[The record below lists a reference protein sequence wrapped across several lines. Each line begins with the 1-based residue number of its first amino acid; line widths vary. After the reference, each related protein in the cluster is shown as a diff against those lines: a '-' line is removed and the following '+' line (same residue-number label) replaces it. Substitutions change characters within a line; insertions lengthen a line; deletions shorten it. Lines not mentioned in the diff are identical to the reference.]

1 MFDVV
6 FNPEV
11 ITRCSHPKF
20 KDMVVETAID
30 GVCNNFKVT
39 LDRGSKKFPKMKFKG
54 TPSSCVIR
62 KRVGEVSHNMSSLK
76 LNFIYDSSLFAFKLQ
91 GPRMFFMRHS
101 LLHSA
106 KMYHE

>member
-62 KRVGEVSHNMSSLK
+62 KRVGEVSHNISPVK
-76 LNFIYDSSLFAFKLQ
+76 LKLQ

-101 LLHSA
+101 LLQSA

>member
-1 MFDVV
+1 MECDVFDVV

-62 KRVGEVSHNMSSLK
+62 KRVGEVSHNISPLK
-76 LNFIYDSSLFAFKLQ
+76 LKFNL
-91 GPRMFFMRHS
+91 
-101 LLHSA
+101 
-106 KMYHE
+106 